1 MRDGV
6 TAAAGVGFMPA
17 LPDGGPI
24 AVVADAASSL
34 GRLDPEGLARIDLLV
49 AGHDLSGESGP
60 MLIDRLR
67 ARGIECPVLFLVPA
81 GDAALT
87 ADLLEGGAADV
98 VIADTRDLR
107 PVTHAI
113 RRQVEAVMVHG
124 ENQHLHHQLTQS
136 LVELELKNAEL
147 ERMVDRLERSV
158 RTDELTG
165 LASRRWLDAT
175 LAGSWAEATRHD
187 LPLAFVMID
196 LDGFKQL
203 NDVAGHQ
210 AGDEILRL
218 VGRVLHANCRGV
230 DTAAR
235 YGGDEFSIL
244 LPHTEPE
251 EALAV
256 AARILEAFREAVA
269 GHDLPSTVGM
279 SIGVAHVDRS
289 RPVNAED
296 LVRHADEAMY
306 AAKAEFGGDTVAVRE
321 GLGPARA
328 IIGSADD

>member
-1 MRDGV
+1 MDGV
-6 TAAAGVGFMPA
+6 PA
-17 LPDGGPI
+17 LRGGGGAP
-24 AVVADAASSL
+24 AVVVHDAASTL
-34 GRLDPEGLARIDLLV
+34 GRLDPDRLASIDLIV
-49 AGHDLSGESGP
+49 AGHDLSGERGP

-67 ARGIECPVLFLVPA
+67 ARGIDCPVVFVVPA
-81 GDAALT
+81 GDAAFA

-98 VIADTRDLR
+98 VVADARDLR
-107 PVTHAI
+107 PVVHAV
-113 RRQVEAVMVHG
+113 RRQVHSVRILG
-124 ENQHLHHQLTQS
+124 ENEHLHHELTRS

-158 RTDELTG
+158 RTDDLTG

-175 LAGSWAEATRHD
+175 LAGTWAEAVRHD

-210 AGDEILRL
+210 AGDEVLRL
-218 VGRVLHANCRGV
+218 VGRVLHANSREV

-244 LPHTEPE
+244 LPHTRHE
-251 EALAV
+251 EAVTV
-256 AARILEAFREAVA
+256 ATRILEAFREAVA
-269 GHDLPSTVGM
+269 ARGLAPTVSM

-289 RPVNAED
+289 RPVNPED

-306 AAKAEFGGDTVAVRE
+306 AAKATFGGDTIAVRE
-321 GLGPARA
+321 APGPVRA
-328 IIGSADD
+328 IVRPLGG